1 MKPQKICTSND
12 RIRQLIDESG
22 ISQTEFCR
30 RTNIQKSA
38 LSNYLKGDR
47 TPRQDQLTK
56 IADAFNVSAA
66 WLMGYDIPQR
76 IDSNMLILDKTDP
89 DRQHIT
95 YYGSDDRL
103 ELYMELLEIAHDC
116 TPDQVRVAM
125 DTLRSLSR
133 LNKKE
138 G

>member
-89 DRQHIT
+89 DRQYLT

>member
-12 RIRQLIDESG
+12 RIRQLLDETG
-22 ISQTEFCR
+22 ITQTEFCK
-30 RTNIQKSA
+30 RTSIQKSA

-66 WLMGYDIPQR
+66 WLMGYDVPQR
-76 IDSNMLILDKTDP
+76 IDSALLMVDKTDP
-89 DRQHIT
+89 DRQHLSF
-95 YYGSDDRL
+95 YDSSDRL
-103 ELYMELLEIAHDC
+103 KLYAQLLNIAHEC
-116 TPDQVRVAM
+116 TPEQIGVAM
-125 DTLRSLSR
+125 DTLKSLSK

-138 G
+138 D

>member
-89 DRQHIT
+89 DRQYLT
-95 YYGSDDRL
+95 YYGSGDRL